1 MKGSQQLGGVRVLK
15 VWMREKEAALFE
27 RILDLQTPCCQSAQP
42 SVPWGCAF
50 LQPWGG
56 ETTAG
61 KEKEHNQ
68 TDAESC
74 GSMCVYVCVRY
85 IFARLWIL
93 KNCACVHL
101 HMHLC
106 AVYEFI

>member
-1 MKGSQQLGGVRVLK
+1 MGVRVLK
-15 VWMREKEAALFE
+15 VCMREKEAALFLE
-27 RILDLQTPCCQSAQP
+27 ASRPPNSLLSISAAVRP
-42 SVPWGCAF
+42 LGLRFPPT
-50 LQPWGG
+50 LGG

-68 TDAESC
+68 TDAGRC